1 MFSVFD
7 FEALLGKKRK
17 KRIEVVGP
25 LFQSF
30 INGNT
35 QNFTVRGGSLKA
47 VPLVVSGTAALR
59 VVND

>member
-7 FEALLGKKRK
+7 FEALLGKQSEE
-17 KRIEVVGP
+17 RIEVVGL

-35 QNFTVRGGSLKA
+35 QNLTVRGCSLKTT
-47 VPLVVSGTAALR
+47 PLVVSGAAARGL
-59 VVND
+59 